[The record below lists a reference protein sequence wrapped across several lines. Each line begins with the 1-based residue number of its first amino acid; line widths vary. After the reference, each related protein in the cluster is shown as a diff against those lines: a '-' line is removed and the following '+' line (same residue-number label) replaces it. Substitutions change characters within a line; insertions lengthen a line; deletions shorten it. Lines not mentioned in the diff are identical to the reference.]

1 MAFVMVEGTKV
12 TLSFE
17 KNLVIVQDMTMQ
29 SKLITFAT
37 CEKNKGN
44 FHFWKTDSI
53 LLGGIIVR
61 YTGEFCDFPITSLIY
76 KLCLLYFSFR
86 RNEVI
91 SAVILKRFQ

>member
-17 KNLVIVQDMTMQ
+17 KNLVIVQDMKMQ

-53 LLGGIIVR
+53 SKLTGGNHC
-61 YTGEFCDFPITSLIY
+61 T
-76 KLCLLYFSFR
+76 LYWR
-86 RNEVI
+86 V
-91 SAVILKRFQ
+91 L